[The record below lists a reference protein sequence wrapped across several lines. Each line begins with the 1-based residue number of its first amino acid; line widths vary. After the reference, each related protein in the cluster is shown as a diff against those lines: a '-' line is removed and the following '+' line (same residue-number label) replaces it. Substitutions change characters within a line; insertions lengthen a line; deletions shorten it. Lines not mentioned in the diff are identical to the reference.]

1 MPDFVAVFA
10 LLAVVLTITALVSGF
25 VERAPVSF
33 PLIFLGFGLALGGG
47 GFDVIRMAPDEPVL
61 QVVATLAL
69 SLVLFLDA
77 VKLQVDELGKRWLV
91 PALVLGPGTGIII
104 ALGAV
109 SLALIFEF
117 GWVVAFI
124 GGAIL
129 ASTDPVVLRE
139 IVRDQRLPRPCARS

>member
-1 MPDFVAVFA
+1 M
-10 LLAVVLTITALVSGF
+10 
-25 VERAPVSF
+25 
-33 PLIFLGFGLALGGG
+33 
-47 GFDVIRMAPDEPVL
+47 
-61 QVVATLAL
+61 
-69 SLVLFLDA
+69 LFLDA

>member
-47 GFDVIRMAPDEPVL
+47 GFDVIRIASDDPVL
-61 QVVATLAL
+61 EVVATLTL

-77 VKLQVDELGKRWLV
+77 VKLQVDELGKLNRLLNGPNPPIILDVRSRSSYEHDQAQIPASVRV
-91 PALVLGPGTGIII
+91 PPDRIYEWTPPEDETG
-104 ALGAV
+104 L
-109 SLALIFEF
+109 
-117 GWVVAFI
+117 VVAYC
-124 GGAIL
+124 
-129 ASTDPVVLRE
+129 T
-139 IVRDQRLPRPCARS
+139 